1 MKLANLFENYAHK
14 PADAIVPLAQSG
26 SNRRYFRIT
35 ANGESC
41 IGVEGVALDEN
52 RAFIALAEHFA
63 EQGLPVPRVLAKS
76 PDLMCYLQ
84 DDLGTVS
91 LFDAIAEGRTTGHFS
106 EQEKALLRRTI
117 ALLPKMQFDGAERL
131 DFNLC
136 YPQPRFDERTVMF
149 DLNYFKY
156 CFLKPSGL
164 EFDEMTL
171 QDDFERL
178 QRALLAEDF
187 STFMHR
193 DFQARNV
200 MLKNG
205 EEPYFIDFQTGRCG
219 PIYYDVAS
227 FLWQAKANYPDE
239 LRRELIDV
247 YLTHLADY
255 QQVDK
260 SHFLERLRL
269 FVLFRTLQVFGAY
282 GFRGMVER
290 KAHFLQS
297 VPFAMDNLRALLQ
310 QPFDE
315 CPYLCKILAE
325 LAAMP
330 RWNER
335 YAPAKGRLTV
345 RIFSFSYKKGVP
357 DDLSGNGGGYVFDC
371 RAVHNPGRYD
381 EYRNSTGM
389 DADVI
394 EFLEHDGEILTF
406 MQSVYALADAHVTR
420 YLERGFT
427 DLMFSFGCTGG
438 QHRSVYAAEH
448 LASHLAEKF
457 DIDIVVCHRE
467 RGITKKW
474 ELIF

>member
-35 ANGESC
+35 ADGESC
-41 IGVEGVALDEN
+41 IGVEGISLDEN

-91 LFDAIAEGRTTGHFS
+91 LFDAITEGRTTGHFS

-117 ALLPKMQFDGAERL
+117 ALLPKLQFAGAERL

-164 EFDEMTL
+164 EFDEMAL
-171 QDDFERL
+171 QNDFERL
-178 QRALLAEDF
+178 QRALLSEDF

-239 LRRELIDV
+239 LRRELIEV
-247 YLTHLADY
+247 YLANLADY

-260 SHFLERLRL
+260 AYFLERLRL
-269 FVLFRTLQVFGAY
+269 FVLFRTLQVLGAY

-297 VPFAMDNLRALLQ
+297 VPFAMDNLRSLLQ

-335 YAPAKGRLTV
+335 YAPAKGRLMV

-371 RAVHNPGRYD
+371 RAVHNPGRYA

-394 EFLEHDGEILTF
+394 EFLERDGEILTF
-406 MQSVYALADAHVTR
+406 MQSVYALADAHVAR

-467 RGITKKW
+467 RGITKKMGN
-474 ELIF
+474 

>member
-14 PADAIVPLAQSG
+14 SADAIVPLAQSG

-35 ANGESC
+35 ADGESY
-41 IGVEGVALDEN
+41 IGVEGVSLDEN

-84 DDLGTVS
+84 DDLGTIS

-106 EQEKALLRRTI
+106 EQEKTLLRRTI
-117 ALLPKMQFDGAERL
+117 ALLPKLQFAGAERL

-164 EFDEMTL
+164 EFDEMAL

-178 QRALLAEDF
+178 QCALLAEDF

-200 MLKNG
+200 ILKNG

-239 LRRELIDV
+239 LRHELIDV

-260 SHFLERLRL
+260 AHFLERLRL
-269 FVLFRTLQVFGAY
+269 FVLFRTLQVLGAY

-315 CPYLCKILAE
+315 CPYLCKILAD

-330 RWNER
+330 RWSER
-335 YAPAKGRLTV
+335 YAPVKGRLTV
-345 RIFSFSYKKGVP
+345 RIFSFSYKKGAP

-371 RAVHNPGRYD
+371 RAVHNPGRYA
-381 EYRNSTGM
+381 EYCNSTGM

-394 EFLEHDGEILTF
+394 EFLERDGEILTF

-457 DIDIVVCHRE
+457 DIDIIVCHKE
-467 RGITKKW
+467 RGITKR
-474 ELIF
+474 IGN